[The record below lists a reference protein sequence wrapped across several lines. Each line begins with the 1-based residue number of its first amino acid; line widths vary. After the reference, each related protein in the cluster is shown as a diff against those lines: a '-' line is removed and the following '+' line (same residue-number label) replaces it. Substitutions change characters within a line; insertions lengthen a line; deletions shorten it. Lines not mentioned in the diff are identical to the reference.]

1 LDKQH
6 GVSDRFNKTLADF
19 DRRYRATERA
29 RAADDRAGLSRSATM
44 AWNGFHSYFDKAINT
59 ETGRKLRK
67 FYEDGNKQVIDVHNE
82 ARHLA
87 NLKSGKPGAGNSDA
101 TGEASAAPEA
111 SDDAVTAEKASA
123 GDEKA

>member
-1 LDKQH
+1 
-6 GVSDRFNKTLADF
+6 VSERFSKTLTDF

-44 AWNGFHSYFDKAINT
+44 AWNGVHSYFDKAINT

-67 FYEDGNKQVIDVHNE
+67 FYEEGNKQVIDVHNE

-87 NLKSGKPGAGNSDA
+87 NLKSGKTGASPPGA
-101 TGEASAAPEA
+101 TGGAAAAAPEP
-111 SDDAVTAEKASA
+111 SNEERASA